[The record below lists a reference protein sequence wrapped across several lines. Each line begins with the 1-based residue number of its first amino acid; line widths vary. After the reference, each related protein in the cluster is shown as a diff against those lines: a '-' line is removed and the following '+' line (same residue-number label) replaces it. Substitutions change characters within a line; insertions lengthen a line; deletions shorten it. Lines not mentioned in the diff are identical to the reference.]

1 MASGA
6 QRELTLSEGQKDS
19 FAEEITLSWVLK
31 NAEKFTRM
39 KGEGKHA

>member
-6 QRELTLSEGQKDS
+6 QRELTLSEGQDS